1 VPESFDEPEININNY
16 YNQLYI
22 DTVKEHQNY
31 YDNKTYI
38 NSNSKTLDTRVFN
51 DIYKIIK
58 LSSHSFQH
66 DNSHLFDL
74 FKRLLDLIYETAQK
88 ENSNEFISFEEKIIT
103 IYSKFFFL
111 RDFDYTFRL
120 IDQNLFNFS
129 FKFKKEILKEKRPSF
144 SLGKCQ
150 RALREYFKETLQTQ
164 SYKHLYETI
173 KIYSHKKHLDL
184 DEPHLKIFIS
194 LSPQIYPHVRVAFDI
209 FNHLVY
215 VTLKYSK
222 HSNNE
227 EVYEEISRLA
237 LINFLDDESLQRNA
251 NKLMFNSLSEIK
263 EAFCGLYLF
272 IFYMIKYTLKFKIFG
287 TKIMPNQQARYI
299 KG

>member
-1 VPESFDEPEININNY
+1 
-16 YNQLYI
+16 
-22 DTVKEHQNY
+22 
-31 YDNKTYI
+31 
-38 NSNSKTLDTRVFN
+38 
-51 DIYKIIK
+51 

-88 ENSNEFISFEEKIIT
+88 ENSNEFVSFEEKIIT

-111 RDFDYTFRL
+111 RDLDYTYRL
-120 IDQNLFNFS
+120 IDLHLFNFS

-150 RALREYFKETLQTQ
+150 RALREYFKETLQAQ

-173 KIYSHKKHLDL
+173 KIYSHKKHLDQN
-184 DEPHLKIFIS
+184 EPHLKIFIS

-222 HSNNE
+222 HSNND
-227 EVYEEISRLA
+227 EVYDEISRLA

-272 IFYMIKYTLKFKIFG
+272 IFLYDKVYPKIQNIWN
-287 TKIMPNQQARYI
+287 KNNAQSASAVH
-299 KG
+299 